1 MKAHKM
7 RDFQDGFECR
17 YFNKKTTKHIV
28 LQGLKQTNKQKIKG
42 HLERISGK
50 RKVLTK

>member
-28 LQGLKQTNKQKIKG
+28 LQGLKQTNKKLKDIQKGFLAKG
-42 HLERISGK
+42 KS
-50 RKVLTK
+50 